1 MSWLNDMQDA
11 PASARFH
18 RHAIDQ
24 IIECVEE
31 GTYCAL
37 LGPRLSGK
45 TVLLRYVEK
54 LLSES
59 LGWTCV
65 YVDLRS
71 IGATTQQGFF
81 LDLIQ
86 LIRQRLCELLDQSP
100 EYPEEEYA
108 SSAVFRGFLA
118 DCVISLERN
127 IVLIIEHLETVP
139 VDLDQALL
147 TSLRAAFMDHQTLNH
162 RATVVVSGA
171 LSLATLTVGESS
183 PFRGIAR
190 RVFVGDL
197 TNAESMALI
206 QEYLEE
212 EGVTITGQ
220 ALRRLHQ
227 ATKGD
232 HFLIRKICQRSVEA
246 LSATSGT
253 RLGSRDINRVVNRF
267 LRHEVLEYAPLLEAV
282 RLIEEDPDLIRCMVM
297 LLERGTV
304 SRAELPIPLSPDL
317 DPLFLT
323 GVVENVPPD
332 SYRIQ
337 NTVYR
342 QFFEG
347 HFTPGRVGRLLSMA
361 GRWDM
366 AIDYL
371 EEGIMNGD
379 EQSRA
384 DLLPAV
390 VNSMY
395 AAEDLTG
402 SAHFLIRG
410 LAAAF
415 GVAAVQV
422 WYMPHGESNLVLIGR
437 SGTIDDNLTQG
448 SSEISISADQLEAR
462 AYRQGVSVRGFED
475 QGRVSRA
482 IPLIV
487 QGRKPLGVVTVHNDT
502 SGERFIEQRER
513 DVELA
518 GYLNQ
523 AARALHAVK
532 TRRQE
537 LSLAGRMQAS
547 LMPSIQPEIPGWEIA
562 ATWRP
567 ARETSG
573 DFYDFIELPD
583 GKLGF
588 VLADVTDKGM
598 GAALYMA
605 LSRTL
610 IRTYA
615 AEHLTRPDLVIN
627 AANQRMLTD
636 TEGGLFITVFYG
648 LLDPDNGKLTYCNAG
663 HNPPYIINSQDNV
676 QPLGLGRTGIPIGLS
691 ANETWEFNTLQM
703 NGGDVLV
710 IYTDGIVDAQNGEME
725 LYGEGRMLEKIGAN
739 RGQPAVVIKDD
750 LIANVQAFVGD
761 EIQFDDITLMVIK
774 RNQ

>member
-1 MSWLNDMQDA
+1 MTWLNDMQDA
-11 PASARFH
+11 PATARFH
-18 RHAIDQ
+18 LQAIDQ
-24 IIECVEE
+24 IVQCVEE

-45 TVLLRYVEK
+45 TVLLRFVER

-59 LGWTCV
+59 FGWTCV

-71 IGATTQQGFF
+71 IRATTQQGFF
-81 LDLIQ
+81 SDLIQ
-86 LIRQRLCELLDQSP
+86 LIRQRLCELTDQSP
-100 EYPEEEYA
+100 NYPEEEFA

-118 DCVISLERN
+118 ECVLHLKRD

-147 TSLRAAFMDHQTLNH
+147 TSLRAAFMDHQMLDH
-162 RATVVVSGA
+162 RTTVVVSGA

-190 RVFVGDL
+190 RIFVGDL
-197 TNAESMALI
+197 SKAESMALI
-206 QEYLEE
+206 EEYLAKSD
-212 EGVTITGQ
+212 VTITGQ
-220 ALRRLHQ
+220 ALRRLHL
-227 ATKGD
+227 ATTGD
-232 HFLIRKICQRSVEA
+232 HFLIRNLCQRSVET
-246 LSATSGT
+246 LISAPGA
-253 RLGSRDINRVVNRF
+253 RLGSRDINRVVNHF
-267 LRHEVLEYAPLLEAV
+267 LRREVFDYAPLLEAV
-282 RLIEEDPDLIRCMVM
+282 RLIEEDPDLIRCVLM
-297 LLERGTV
+297 LLERDTV
-304 SRAELPIPLSPDL
+304 ARADLPIPLSPDL

-342 QFFEG
+342 KFLEG

-361 GRWDM
+361 GRWDT

-371 EEGIMNGD
+371 EEGILNGD
-379 EQSRA
+379 EQSRT

-390 VNSMY
+390 INSMY
-395 AAEDLTG
+395 AAEDLSG

-410 LAAAF
+410 LSAAF
-415 GVAAVQV
+415 DLRDVQV
-422 WYMPHGESNLVLIGR
+422 WYLPQGEHSLFLIGR
-437 SGTIDDNLTQG
+437 LGTLDENSSQAISEITID
-448 SSEISISADQLEAR
+448 ADRLEAR
-462 AYRQGVSVRGFED
+462 AYRQGVSVRGFESE
-475 QGRVSRA
+475 GSVSRA
-482 IPLIV
+482 IPLLV
-487 QGRKPLGVVTVHNDT
+487 QGRKPLGVVTFCDNLT
-502 SGERFIEQRER
+502 GERFTEQRER
-513 DVELA
+513 DVGLA

-523 AARALHAVK
+523 AARALHAIQ

-547 LMPSIQPEIPGWEIA
+547 LLPGSQPDLQGWDIA
-562 ATWRP
+562 AIWRP

-583 GKLGF
+583 KRLGF

-615 AEHLTRPDLVIN
+615 AEHSTRPDIVLDT
-627 AANQRMLTD
+627 ANQRMLTD

-648 LLDPDNGKLTYCNAG
+648 LLDSENGKLTYCNAG
-663 HNPPYIINSQDNV
+663 HNPPYLISSRDGVKPIALN
-676 QPLGLGRTGIPIGLS
+676 RTGIPIGLS
-691 ANETWEFNTLQM
+691 MDGKWEFRTLQM
-703 NGGDVLV
+703 SDGDILVL
-710 IYTDGIVDAQNGEME
+710 YTDGIVDAQNSEME
-725 LYGEGRMLEKIGAN
+725 LYGERRMLETVRAN
-739 RGQPAVVIKDD
+739 KDESAVVIKDN
-750 LIANVQAFVGD
+750 LIADVQIFVGD
-761 EIQFDDITLMVIK
+761 ETQFDDITLMVIK
-774 RNQ
+774 RNK